1 MQTDREILGVDDL
14 ADFLGVNR
22 KTVLEYAGKGDIPHR
37 RLGRRILFSRAA
49 IMEWAKG
56 RDIERVPREPR
67 IKRKPRGRHVPKAA

>member
-1 MQTDREILGVDDL
+1 MQEREILGVDEL
-14 ADFLGVNR
+14 AEFLGVNR

-67 IKRKPRGRHVPKAA
+67 MKRKPRGVHAKAA